1 MAKIVRNRLY
11 LPSNLAEADALWTR
25 VSPYR
30 LEDEA
35 AIELM
40 CERARRAREAGD
52 RRWVGEAAPATPS
65 ENAVEANLAGWVA
78 VVPSETGPDRVIGI
92 ADVVG
97 AGLVPE
103 MPTDMPLAGG
113 WRHRIDVALV
123 TRLSVEPEFWR
134 RQVGMCL
141 TSSAINA
148 YLRVQERSGHVNIE

>member
-1 MAKIVRNRLY
+1 MAKIVRIRPY

-40 CERARRAREAGD
+40 YERARRAREAGD
-52 RRWVGEAAPATPS
+52 RWWVGEAAPATPS

-78 VVPSETGPDRVIGI
+78 IVPSETGPDRVVGT

-97 AGLVPE
+97 AGVVPE
-103 MPTDMPLAGG
+103 MPLDMPLALE
-113 WRHRIDVALV
+113 WRRRSHIAQL

-148 YLRVQERSGHVNIE
+148 YLRVQERSGHVNIG